1 MNRLSIKAIA
11 AVAVSM
17 ALTPLANSAEI
28 QVVVDRRIQSGS
40 CSATNFGV
48 AAQGLKKYA
57 EQLLIR
63 KGYTIKQSNP
73 KGGSKLL
80 LMLNTCGYEAA
91 PGQGL
96 FVGTFA
102 LAPVGISSGK
112 SSLRDTNEVGFA
124 ASHALERAS
133 SSRLTICLSCRGR
146 LKVKIGS
153 VSGASPFSYD
163 FCVVT

>member
-112 SSLRDTNEVGFA
+112 SSLRDTNEVGFGYHLY
-124 ASHALERAS
+124 S
-133 SSRLTICLSCRGR
+133 
-146 LKVKIGS
+146 GS
-153 VSGASPFSYD
+153 FSGEQSYVEGN
-163 FCVVT
+163 VVREIDQYVAKAINLMY